1 MKTLGAPGSVHLGSS
16 PAVATRSRGPTGKWH
31 RSRGGSSAGRIF
43 AGGEP
48 LAARGTPTCP
58 PRVEPH
64 VQDKK
69 KGQGR
74 SGVSSAAV
82 MADAAVRLVGIVPI
96 SAKAWRGGD
105 MHAFPKP

>member
-1 MKTLGAPGSVHLGSS
+1 VAQKQRRKLRRPDLRRRRACGS
-16 PAVATRSRGPTGKWH
+16 
-31 RSRGGSSAGRIF
+31 
-43 AGGEP
+43 
-48 LAARGTPTCP
+48 ARDTDMP

-64 VQDKK
+64 AQDKK

-96 SAKAWRGGD
+96 SAKAWHGGD